1 MNMVDKFEDYI
12 SLEKLEGNSVT
23 VKFNEEKL
31 KHDLRELCISL
42 KNVSQMLEKSFVL
55 VVDKN
60 NVEIMIEPD

>member
-1 MNMVDKFEDYI
+1 MVDKFEDYI
-12 SLEKLEGNSVT
+12 SLGKLEGCSVT

-31 KHDLRELCISL
+31 KHDLRELCTSL

-55 VVDKN
+55 VVHKD